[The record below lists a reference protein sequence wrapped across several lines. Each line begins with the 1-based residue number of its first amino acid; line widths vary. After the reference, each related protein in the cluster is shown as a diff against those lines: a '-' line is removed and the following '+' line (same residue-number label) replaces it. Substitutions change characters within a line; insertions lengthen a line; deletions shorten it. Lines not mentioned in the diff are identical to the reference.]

1 MTDGARAF
9 QASEHR
15 AFPARVDSAIRAHGE
30 ETYPHECCGA
40 LVGRDGRVADVVA
53 LPNTT
58 EEGPRRRFLVR
69 PSDYRDA
76 ERRATELGAELL
88 GFYHSHPDHPARPSQ
103 YDLDH
108 AWPTFAYII
117 VAVEGNG
124 LAHRSADL
132 SRHSADGATA
142 EGAKAGDMTVWF
154 LKDDRSSF
162 EEGSLHHGENSHP
175 DTAQAVH
182 R

>member
-1 MTDGARAF
+1 MEREAAVTDGARAF
-9 QASEHR
+9 QASGR
-15 AFPARVDSAIRAHGE
+15 AMTLSAAVERAIRAHGQQ
-30 ETYPHECCGA
+30 TYPHECCGA
-40 LVGRDGRVADVVA
+40 LVGAGGRVTDVVA

-69 PSDYRDA
+69 PSDYREA
-76 ERRATELGAELL
+76 ERRAGELGVELL

-117 VAVEGNG
+117 VSVQG
-124 LAHRSADL
+124 LPRQRAE
-132 SRHSADGATA
+132 GATA
-142 EGAKAGDMTVWF
+142 GVSTDMTVWF

-162 EEGSLHHGENSHP
+162 EEGSLHHGEDSHP

-182 R
+182 G